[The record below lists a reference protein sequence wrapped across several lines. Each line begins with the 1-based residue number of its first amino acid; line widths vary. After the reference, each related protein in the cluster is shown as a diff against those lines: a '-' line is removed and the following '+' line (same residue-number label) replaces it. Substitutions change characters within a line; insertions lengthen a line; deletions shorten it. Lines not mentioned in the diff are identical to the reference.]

1 MARSSSVELAEEL
14 LREAHYDLKLVKLI
28 VNQIRRGS
36 EQSISDCSD
45 EVFYLG
51 RRALYM
57 LQQALEKATKAF
69 LVCIRPTVKLID
81 QMIDYCAIYYSRI
94 SNVERT
100 KEKLQRK
107 IRNLIKLLEPKS
119 AGHDPHKTIE
129 ELLNGYLEILRYGK
143 HLSRCLEALL
153 DDLEEVFSRLKEI
166 HPDKIS
172 EIEDFKY
179 IVMKELYE
187 YTEQLR
193 KLPTRIV
200 EKVEVKRKEEPP
212 CINKDKLR
220 DYKALWES
228 EIEPNIR
235 EDERKFLEAR
245 NKLVQRRGLFE
256 ELIKTISDDRG
267 RELAKSFRVLTEK
280 QTVLQNSI
288 EFSLHLIVFATIFL
302 PCLRWYVDGGRY
314 PVTSKRATRVIEKRE
329 EICMDIQSAIER
341 GGLCEEVENIIQNVG
356 NYIKAVSQLLESMH
370 EAFT

>member
-1 MARSSSVELAEEL
+1 LTRSSSVELAEEL

-28 VNQIRRGS
+28 VNQLRCEFERS
-36 EQSISDCSD
+36 TSDCSD

-69 LVCIRPTVKLID
+69 LVCIRPTVELID
-81 QMIDYCAIYYSRI
+81 QMIEYCAIHHSRI

-119 AGHDPHKTIE
+119 IGHDPHKTIE
-129 ELLNGYLEILRYGK
+129 ELLNGYLEILSYGR
-143 HLSRCLEALL
+143 HLSRCFEALL
-153 DDLEEVFSRLKEI
+153 DDLEEVFNRLKEI

-172 EIEDFKY
+172 EIEDFKC

-200 EKVEVKRKEEPP
+200 EKVEVKKKEEPP
-212 CINKDKLR
+212 CVNKDKLR
-220 DYKALWES
+220 DYKALWEG
-228 EIEPNIR
+228 EIESNIR

-245 NKLVQRRGLFE
+245 NKLVQHRGFFE

-267 RELAKSFRVLTEK
+267 RELAESFRVLIEK
-280 QTVLQNSI
+280 STVLQNSI
-288 EFSLHLIVFATIFL
+288 EFSLHLIVFVTVFL

-314 PVTSKRATRVIEKRE
+314 PVTSKQATRVIEKRE
-329 EICMDIQSAIER
+329 EICMDIQSVIVR
-341 GGLCEEVENIIQNVG
+341 GELCEEVEGIIQNVG
-356 NYIKAVSQLLESMH
+356 NYIKVVSQFLKSMH
-370 EAFT
+370 GAFT